1 MQDLA
6 KDRAP
11 HYKKSRRFFD
21 GLAMQLVQQ
30 QHSLDVF
37 ACALDQARTPLQ
49 RTCVPLAESAISLCS
64 AGAQLWQKALQYV
77 FSLITYMLASS
88 RYLAL

>member
-1 MQDLA
+1 MGWQMQDLA

-37 ACALDQARTPLQ
+37 ACALDQAR
-49 RTCVPLAESAISLCS
+49 
-64 AGAQLWQKALQYV
+64 
-77 FSLITYMLASS
+77 
-88 RYLAL
+88 

>member
-1 MQDLA
+1 MGWRVQDLA

-37 ACALDQARTPLQ
+37 ACALDQARH
-49 RTCVPLAESAISLCS
+49 PLARRTLAKNTRMPCRIRNVSVQCWCS
-64 AGAQLWQKALQYV
+64 NVAT
-77 FSLITYMLASS
+77 ST
-88 RYLAL
+88 

>member
-11 HYKKSRRFFD
+11 HYKKARRFFD
-21 GLAMQLVQQ
+21 SVAVQLVQQ

-37 ACALDQARTPLQ
+37 ACALDQA
-49 RTCVPLAESAISLCS
+49 
-64 AGAQLWQKALQYV
+64 
-77 FSLITYMLASS
+77 
-88 RYLAL
+88 

>member
-37 ACALDQARTPLQ
+37 ACALDQARKSLAMHTFATKTCAPCRTRDLFVQCWCSIGATSTCMNTP
-49 RTCVPLAESAISLCS
+49 S
-64 AGAQLWQKALQYV
+64 
-77 FSLITYMLASS
+77 
-88 RYLAL
+88 